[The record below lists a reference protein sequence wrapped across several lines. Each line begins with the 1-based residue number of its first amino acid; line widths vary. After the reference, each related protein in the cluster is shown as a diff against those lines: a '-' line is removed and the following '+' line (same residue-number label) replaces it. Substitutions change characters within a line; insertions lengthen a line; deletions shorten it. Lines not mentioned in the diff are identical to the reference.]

1 MPSCELLRRRLMQDI
16 FDRMSDEEKR
26 LYVLMSLRHRTDA
39 DFARTLA
46 EHRHEETMQA
56 LAALSR
62 QAQRNYVSW
71 WADLG
76 SNIAGNAIYN
86 GAEWLISRLL
96 HR

>member
-1 MPSCELLRRRLMQDI
+1 MPSRELLRRRLMQDI

-26 LYVLMSLRHRTDA
+26 LYVPMSLLHRTDA
-39 DFARTLA
+39 DCARALA

-56 LAALSR
+56 LAALYR

-76 SNIAGNAIYN
+76 SNIAGNVIYN
-86 GAEWLISRLL
+86 GAEWLMSRLL